1 MGREQNKKVHFFF
14 KLNPADNKSKC
25 NVCGVKLAGSHATNL
40 KRHLIAKHADVFN
53 EFEIDDEIQ
62 QNMKKRKI
70 SYETS
75 EESIVSSII
84 KIVTTDG
91 KPLLFLDSEGFR
103 QILNPIYNALS
114 MNPITSRNVME
125 YVTVK
130 EQTIKEN
137 IRALVKGKLVSLK
150 IDVATRMDKAILGVN
165 LQMIQS
171 TMSKAEIVIKTL
183 GMIQLRHSHT
193 GMYIKEK
200 VIEIINDYGI
210 TLDQIFSIT
219 SDNGKN
225 MTKAIQILNDDSES
239 FLDDDT
245 HDDINGENV
254 MDKLDTIQL
263 ANIHLVRCAA
273 HTLQLCVI
281 DINKLDEI
289 SEKVSSCRKICKLLR
304 TETNRCIPQH
314 KVRHH
319 ARVISKTLRRS

>member
-1 MGREQNKKVHFFF
+1 MISLLVNHTCFCGFGAFWSVLTKKSRSKQKSALFFNLMQ
-14 KLNPADNKSKC
+14 KTIHKSKC
-25 NVCGVKLAGSHATNL
+25 NVWGVKLAGSQVTNL
-40 KRHLIAKHADVFN
+40 KRHLIAKHAEVFN

-70 SYETS
+70 SYATS

-91 KPLLFLDSEGFR
+91 KPLLFMDSEGFL
-103 QILNPIYNALS
+103 QILNPIYNELS
-114 MNPITSRNVME
+114 MNPITSRNAME

-150 IDVATRMDKAILGVN
+150 IYIATRMDKAILGVN

-200 VIEIINDYGI
+200 VMEIINDYGI
-210 TLDQIFSIT
+210 TLDQVF
-219 SDNGKN
+219 
-225 MTKAIQILNDDSES
+225 
-239 FLDDDT
+239 
-245 HDDINGENV
+245 
-254 MDKLDTIQL
+254 
-263 ANIHLVRCAA
+263 R
-273 HTLQLCVI
+273 
-281 DINKLDEI
+281 
-289 SEKVSSCRKICKLLR
+289 
-304 TETNRCIPQH
+304 
-314 KVRHH
+314 
-319 ARVISKTLRRS
+319 